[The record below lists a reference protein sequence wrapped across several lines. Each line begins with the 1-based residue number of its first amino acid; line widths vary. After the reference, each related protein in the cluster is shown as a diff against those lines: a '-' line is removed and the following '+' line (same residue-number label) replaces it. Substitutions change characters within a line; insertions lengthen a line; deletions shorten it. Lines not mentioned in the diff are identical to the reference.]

1 MALGSSANFCS
12 GREAPWRVLCL
23 PRHPRDTFPCFSRLQ
38 VSGLREPVSPMISW
52 VTSVGLDVSSVP
64 VHQDIQLPLAGGA
77 FSAQDAG
84 RTHNC
89 EAVCAGELAHV
100 GARANDRASEA
111 GRWLRTVG
119 ELSFFHP

>member
-1 MALGSSANFCS
+1 
-12 GREAPWRVLCL
+12 
-23 PRHPRDTFPCFSRLQ
+23 
-38 VSGLREPVSPMISW
+38 MISW

-89 EAVCAGELAHV
+89 EVVCAGELAHV

-111 GRWLRTVG
+111 GRWQRAVG